1 MDVQAVV
8 DAIVVQDALDV
19 EHVDLDVLENAEAL
33 VHMVVELVQVV
44 VDRHAQDVMVVVERD
59 VGGIARELVGKDVVL
74 DVL

>member
-1 MDVQAVV
+1 MRLENLETP
-8 DAIVVQDALDV
+8 ALI
-19 EHVDLDVLENAEAL
+19 VDLDVLENAEAL

>member
-1 MDVQAVV
+1 MDVQAVM
-8 DAIVVQDALDV
+8 DAMDVQDALDV

-44 VDRHAQDVMVVVERD
+44 VDKHAQGVMVVVEK
-59 VGGIARELVGKDVVL
+59 VVEEIARELAGKDVVL

>member
-44 VDRHAQDVMVVVERD
+44 VDRHAQGVMVVVERD

>member
-19 EHVDLDVLENAEAL
+19 AHVDLDVLENAEAL

-44 VDRHAQDVMVVVERD
+44 VDRHAQGVMVVVERD